1 MVLNRKFI
9 LLNVLALAFLL
20 VIIGISQFKSFGIS
34 YDEPAMRMHGIANA
48 KYVSRVVLPSLSE
61 KLNQNEIYRSVPEIE
76 GEDELSRTH
85 PAMFELFLVAM
96 EFGFGLTDDKK
107 ALWEYRHLATFL
119 FNALG
124 LIVFFGLL
132 LWRFKNYWLAY
143 LGVSLV
149 LLSPRISADLFYNNK
164 DAVFMTTSILAI
176 FSSLYFLTKPSKTT
190 FFASGI
196 AIGFSAS
203 MRQVGLIPAL
213 LIYLMVLV
221 FKPEIPQIQ
230 KIRLIAAH
238 LVFTLSTLIL
248 FQPYYWEETISRIS
262 KSLSRAN
269 NFSYPGVTL
278 TNGEFLPNTSLP
290 WNYLPLWILV
300 TVPVGY
306 LLLFLAGVLSSSW
319 MFINLH
325 IRLRKELS
333 QNSLID
339 LFIILSLVLPVLIV
353 LIADTNLYNGWRH
366 FYFIYPIFVY
376 FIVWNFGRLNYSSHF
391 LVRALFSPILL
402 TSLVFTAT
410 WMVSNKPFY
419 NLYFNKLAGSKIEKR
434 WELDYWSL
442 SGREI
447 VSWIA
452 NHDSR
457 DSVSIQTSDNSPLY
471 DSAVFLERREKER
484 LSFLWFNQ
492 GISKADYVVV
502 RNSSLRESKKIE
514 DSLQF
519 DGSEFEMLKKRYVGQ
534 AELYR
539 IYGRINLSDSQG
551 H

>member
-9 LLNVLALAFLL
+9 LLNVLALGFLL

-76 GEDELSRTH
+76 EEDELSRTH

-164 DAVFMTTSILAI
+164 DAVFMTTSILSI

-213 LIYLMVLV
+213 LIYLIVLV

-306 LLLFLAGVLSSSW
+306 LLLFLTGVLSSSW

-339 LFIILSLVLPVLIV
+339 LFVILSLVLPVLIV

-366 FYFIYPIFVY
+366 FYFIYPLFVY
-376 FIVWNFGRLNYSSHF
+376 FIVWNFGRLNYSSYF
-391 LVRALFSPILL
+391 AVKALLSIILL
-402 TSLVFTAT
+402 SSLVFTAT

-419 NLYFNKLAGSKIEKR
+419 NLYFNKLAGSEIEKR

-457 DSVSIQTSDNSPLY
+457 DSILIQTSDNSPLY
-471 DSAVFLERREKER
+471 DSAVFLERHEKER
-484 LSFLWFNQ
+484 LNFLWFNQ

-502 RNSSLRESKKIE
+502 RNSSFGESREMQEFLES
-514 DSLQF
+514 SRN
-519 DGSEFEMLKKRYVGQ
+519 EFEILKKRFVGE
-534 AELYR
+534 AEIYA
-539 IYGRINLSDSQG
+539 IYGRINSSG
-551 H
+551 G

>member
-9 LLNVLALAFLL
+9 FLNVLALALLL

-119 FNALG
+119 FNAFG
-124 LIVFFGLL
+124 LIVFFLLL

-143 LGVSLV
+143 MGVSLV

-176 FSSLYFLTKPSKTT
+176 VSSLYFLTKPSKTS
-190 FFASGI
+190 FFASGV

-203 MRQVGLIPAL
+203 MRQVGLIPAF
-213 LIYLMVLV
+213 LIYFMVLV
-221 FKPEIPQIQ
+221 YRSEIPQKRKFQ
-230 KIRLIAAH
+230 L
-238 LVFTLSTLIL
+238 LVTHFMFTLSMLIL
-248 FQPYYWEETISRIS
+248 FQPYYWEETIPRIS
-262 KSLSRAN
+262 ESLSRAN
-269 NFSYPGVTL
+269 NFSYPGFTL
-278 TNGEFLPNTSLP
+278 TNGEFLLNTSLP
-290 WNYLPLWILV
+290 WNYLPLWILF

-306 LLLFLAGVLSSSW
+306 LLLFLIGVLSSSW
-319 MFINLH
+319 MFISQN
-325 IRLRKELS
+325 IRSRRELS

-339 LFIILSLVLPVLIV
+339 LFLVLSLVLPVLIV

-366 FYFIYPIFVY
+366 FYFIYPIFTY
-376 FIVWNFGRLNYSSHF
+376 FIVWNFGRLNYLKHPEIG
-391 LVRALFSPILL
+391 ALFGIILV

-419 NLYFNKLAGSKIEKR
+419 NLYFNKLAGTEIEKR

-452 NHDSR
+452 DHDSR
-457 DSVSIQTSDNSPLY
+457 DSISVQTSDNSPLY
-471 DSAVFLERREKER
+471 DSAVFLESHDKER
-484 LSFLWFNQ
+484 LNFLWFNQ
-492 GISKADYVVV
+492 GITKADYVVV
-502 RNSSLRESKKIE
+502 RNSSFGESNEIQKFLDSSGNEFKI
-514 DSLQF
+514 
-519 DGSEFEMLKKRYVGQ
+519 LKKRFVGE
-534 AELYR
+534 AEIYA
-539 IYGRINLSDSQG
+539 IYGRINTSG
-551 H
+551 G